1 MLTVKDCL
9 TYHGKS
15 LDQCQWVIDN
25 FKNHPLYQDNEGVQV
40 WVKASDEKEGPI
52 QSHNPEERVWE
63 YDDDGT
69 KIYKANQGYNRKTVY
84 TKEHYYGTH
93 FWKNRQ

>member
-25 FKNHPLYQDNEGVQV
+25 FKNHELDIIVTMGCGDVCPFVPKIKKIEWQIPDPKFFESKKFDQV
-40 WVKASDEKEGPI
+40 RDLIKS
-52 QSHNPEERVWE
+52 
-63 YDDDGT
+63 
-69 KIYKANQGYNRKTVY
+69 KIIS
-84 TKEHYYGTH
+84 ELL
-93 FWKNRQ
+93 